1 MKARFLPPR
10 DNYSGNLLWNKEA
23 FSDKSQEISLS
34 INKLRDMGY
43 WASAFPEGDGVTFNF
58 YDSTKTSEEMFDDFR
73 LSFNWIE
80 IERANSLDS
89 NTELAELES
98 DDRTIKCIVIVP
110 LEKIYIQKTITL
122 GKYEFFCRRELDPE
136 PYERFADFD
145 CEYVQF
151 EEELNYKDLLRL
163 NKTFDHNDYVI
174 NKCLSIAEH
183 ALDLVRYSHSS
194 FKVREFTPNP
204 AGQMSD
210 GFFSV
215 NIIPLGQTHLKPFKL
230 SGISRPIS
238 VSNNW
243 LGPQVDG
250 FYAPAI
256 NYLSFIYSEDINNEI
271 ANSVVSALRSCRQSF
286 YSIGTES
293 QFLNL
298 VFTLDGLTDP
308 EWSGWKHRTYI
319 AALLSQGCPEVFEKK
334 LEMYDM
340 LYTDVRNKLVHE
352 GKDFYQF
359 DVDPDE
365 ACETIFSY
373 IKDVI
378 DLIAIETFNSKSE
391 MKDYATDL
399 LRKPEY
405 ISKYTN
411 VVNVVSAARGKNPQ
425 IPTW

>member
-1 MKARFLPPR
+1 MT
-10 DNYSGNLLWNKEA
+10 
-23 FSDKSQEISLS
+23 
-34 INKLRDMGY
+34 
-43 WASAFPEGDGVTFNF
+43 V
-58 YDSTKTSEEMFDDFR
+58 
-73 LSFNWIE
+73 
-80 IERANSLDS
+80 
-89 NTELAELES
+89 
-98 DDRTIKCIVIVP
+98 KCIVIVP
-110 LEKIYIQKTITL
+110 LGKIYIQETITL
-122 GKYEFFCRRELDPE
+122 GKYVFFCRKEFDPE
-136 PYERFADFD
+136 PYDRFSDFD

-151 EEELNYKDLLRL
+151 EEDLNYKDLLRL

-204 AGQMSD
+204 AGQMND

-215 NIIPLGQTHLKPFKL
+215 NIIPMGKTHLKPFKL

-250 FYAPAI
+250 FCAPAI
-256 NYLSFIYSEDINNEI
+256 SYLSFIYSNDINNEI

-286 YSIGTES
+286 YSIGSES

-298 VFTLDGLTDP
+298 VFTLDGLVDP

-319 AALLSQGCPEVFEKK
+319 AALLSKGSSDAFEKK

-365 ACETIFSY
+365 SCEAMFSY

-378 DLIAIETFNSKSE
+378 DLIASKTFNSKSE
-391 MKDYATDL
+391 MKDYAIDL

-405 ISKYTN
+405 IAKYTN
-411 VVNVVSAARGKNPQ
+411 VINVVSALRGKDPQ

>member
-43 WASAFPEGDGVTFNF
+43 WASVFPEGDGVTFNF
-58 YDSTKTSEEMFDDFR
+58 YDGTKTSEEMFDDFR

-98 DDRTIKCIVIVP
+98 DERTIQCIVIVP
-110 LEKIYIQKTITL
+110 LEKIYIQETITL
-122 GKYEFFCRRELDPE
+122 GKYKFFCRRELDPE

-194 FKVREFTPNP
+194 FKIREFTPNP

-215 NIIPLGQTHLKPFKL
+215 NIIPLGQTHLKPFEL

-256 NYLSFIYSEDINNEI
+256 NYLSFIYSEDVNNEI

-319 AALLSQGCPEVFEKK
+319 AALLSQGCPEAFEEK
-334 LEMYDM
+334 LEIYDM

-365 ACETIFSY
+365 SCETIFSY

-378 DLIAIETFNSKSE
+378 DLIARETFNSKSE

-405 ISKYTN
+405 ISKYTS
-411 VVNVVSAARGKNPQ
+411 VVNVVSAARGKNPK